1 MAINKNLKK
10 LPIGIQT
17 FSEIREN
24 DYVYVDKTGIALDL
38 IENGKYYFLSRP
50 RRFGKSL
57 FVDTLRCIFEGR
69 KELFEGLAIE
79 NQWDWNQKHPVIS
92 LTFAADILESKEDLA
107 ESIHDQLS
115 RNCRKLGI
123 TTENKR
129 PALRFQELIEKAHET
144 SGQKV
149 IVLVDEYDK
158 PILDNITS
166 PEIAVKMREG
176 LKGLYSVIKAQDDN
190 IRFVF
195 ITGVSKFSKVSIFSG
210 LNNLK
215 DITLDPRYGTICG
228 YTQEDLEHKF
238 KEHLKGCD
246 LNKIQTWYNGY
257 CWLGAPVYNPFDVLL
272 FLDSPSKKY
281 KNYWFETGTPT
292 FLVKLIETGKYFTP
306 AIETIQASEELI
318 GSFDI
323 EEIEIETLLF
333 QAGYLT
339 IDQEK
344 QMADDII
351 YVLKYPNKEVKKSLS
366 DYLLSQLSQNRVK
379 KQAIKSNLYDALCE
393 KNLDTLHPIFHSFFA
408 SIPNDWYRKNN
419 LSGYEGYYASI
430 FYCYFASL
438 GLDVTPEDTTNHGRI
453 DMTLKME
460 NAIFIFEFK
469 VVELVKEKNSA
480 LEQIKAKRYHEKY
493 KTSGEVYLVGV
504 EFSKEDRNIVGFE
517 WEKTGHRQ
525 LGDR

>member
-10 LPIGIQT
+10 LPIGIQS
-17 FSEIREN
+17 FSKIRESN
-24 DYVYVDKTGIALDL
+24 YVYVDKTDIALQL
-38 IENGKYYFLSRP
+38 IESGEYYFLSRP

-57 FVDTLRCIFEGR
+57 FVDTLRCIFEGK
-69 KELFEGLAIE
+69 KELFTGLAIE
-79 NQWDWNQKHPVIS
+79 NVWDWSQKHPVIS
-92 LTFAADILESKEDLA
+92 ISFAGGVTDSRRLLEERILNALQKIAEQFDITPRFDNIADRFDDL
-107 ESIHDQLS
+107 ICQV
-115 RNCRKLGI
+115 RKK
-123 TTENKR
+123 T
-129 PALRFQELIEKAHET
+129 
-144 SGQKV
+144 GQKV
-149 IVLVDEYDK
+149 VVLVDEYDK
-158 PILDNITS
+158 PILDNITN
-166 PEIAVKMREG
+166 PEIAAQLREC
-176 LKGLYSVIKAQDDN
+176 LKDLYSVVKSQDDN

-210 LNNLK
+210 LNNLR
-215 DITLDPRYGTICG
+215 DITLSRKFSTICG
-228 YTQEDLEHKF
+228 YTQENLLSEF
-238 KEHLKGCD
+238 EAHLPGCD
-246 LNKIQTWYNGY
+246 LDMIQAWYNGY
-257 CWLGAPVYNPFDVLL
+257 NWRGEAVYNPFDILL
-272 FLDSPSKKY
+272 FLANDHEFR
-281 KNYWFETGTPT
+281 NYWFETGTPT
-292 FLVKLIETGKYFTP
+292 FLIKLIETGKYFIP
-306 AIETIQASEELI
+306 AIETIEASDELI

-351 YVLKYPNKEVKKSLS
+351 YILKYPNKEVKKSLS

-517 WEKTGHRQ
+517 WEKAGHRQ
-525 LGDR
+525 